1 MADKQAILV
10 IGAGDATGGAIAKR
24 FAREGYI
31 ARATR
36 STVDK
41 LQPWSTRI
49 RAEGGEANGFGSDAR
64 KEDDMISLPWMET
77 FRGPDAPTEDFQL
90 RFRSLF
96 SDGEAFVFPCNASGH
111 VLMDALSERARSSY
125 LFARATVGRLYAP
138 PQVIATTQCE
148 LEPA

>member
-1 MADKQAILV
+1 MADMQAILV

-24 FAREGYI
+24 FTREGYI
-31 ARATR
+31 A
-36 STVDK
+36 
-41 LQPWSTRI
+41 
-49 RAEGGEANGFGSDAR
+49 
-64 KEDDMISLPWMET
+64 
-77 FRGPDAPTEDFQL
+77 RGPDAPTEDFQL

-96 SDGEAFVFPCNASGH
+96 TDGEVFVFPCNAGGH

-125 LFARATVGRLYAP
+125 LFARATVGRFYAP